1 MGQLPRIDEEPASL
15 IETMNRD
22 VVVERT
28 GLSAQPVHGHRR
40 GVLAASKQV
49 DFYQVDFAGQGFLLL
64 LQIQIPAFVA
74 GCLVAQ
80 AEHLDRRHD
89 PLVSRSQAP
98 VGTHQGRDWSAADFT
113 THITVDEST
122 ARLIHGGT
130 VEARTGHFSPDL
142 QAVIDAW
149 PA

>member
-28 GLSAQPVHGHRR
+28 GLSSQPVHGHRR

-49 DFYQVDFAGQGFLLL
+49 DFYQVNFAGQDFLLL

-74 GCLVAQ
+74 RCLVAQ

-89 PLVSRSQAP
+89 PLAAVRQPRADLHKRFAPLIVCQLEHQRSSPRGQRHL
-98 VGTHQGRDWSAADFT
+98 GN
-113 THITVDEST
+113 
-122 ARLIHGGT
+122 GG
-130 VEARTGHFSPDL
+130 
-142 QAVIDAW
+142 
-149 PA
+149 